1 MLFNSYVFILDFLPI
16 TLILYYLSAKKFGS
30 QCARIVL
37 ILASLFFYSWWD
49 VRNLPIL
56 LGSILVNYVLA
67 GRILHSEGKNRKAW
81 MILGILLDLGLL
93 GYFKYSAFAV
103 ETVNGIFHTGFDVP
117 QIVLPLGISFF
128 TFTQIACL
136 VDSYRG
142 EVEGYNRSGYFLFVT
157 IFPHLIAG
165 PILYHKDMIPQ
176 FMDEKNYR
184 INYENMNRGIAW
196 FTLGLAKKVLI
207 ADKLSEYVG
216 TAFANASQLSMT
228 DAWFASFAYML
239 QLYFDFSGYSE
250 MAIGLGLM
258 LNFKLPLNFNSPY
271 QSTSIIE
278 FWRRWHMTLA
288 EFMKNYVYIPLGGN
302 RTGHHLRNI
311 MLTMLIVGLW
321 HAASWTFIFW
331 GGLHGIY
338 LCVNHLW
345 RKAGYSMPKL
355 IGWFVTFIAVDI
367 SRVFSRS
374 EDFSTAFAVLSAMIG
389 LNEPGN
395 MQPIFPGQKIRLILI
410 LIGIC
415 VFMPSVEKIISRYFK
430 VNKKWL
436 IFILGLLLYSMTK
449 LGQTGE
455 FLYFQF

>member
-1 MLFNSYVFILDFLPI
+1 MLFNSYVFILGFLPI
-16 TLILYYLSAKKFGS
+16 TLVLYYLSAKKFGS

-81 MILGILLDLGLL
+81 LILGILFDLGLL

-103 ETVNGIFHTGFDVP
+103 ETVNGIFHTGIAVP

-136 VDSYRG
+136 ADSYRG
-142 EVEGYNRSGYFLFVT
+142 EVKGYSRSGYFLFVT

-165 PILYHKDMIPQ
+165 PILYHKEMIPQ

-184 INYENMNRGIAW
+184 INYENMNRGIVW

-216 TAFANASQLSMT
+216 AAFAHAAQLSMA
-228 DAWFASFAYML
+228 DAWFASFAYTL

-278 FWRRWHMTLA
+278 FWRRWHMTLSA
-288 EFMKNYVYIPLGGN
+288 FLKDYLYIPLGGN

-311 MLTMLIVGLW
+311 LITMLLAGLW
-321 HAASWTFIFW
+321 HGAGWTFIFW
-331 GGLHGIY
+331 GGLHGLYI
-338 LCVNHLW
+338 CINHLW
-345 RKAGYSMPKL
+345 RKAGRSMPKP
-355 IGWFVTFIAVDI
+355 IGWFITFMAVNIAW
-367 SRVFSRS
+367 VFFRA
-374 EDFSTAFAVLSAMIG
+374 EDFQTAFAVLSAMFG

-395 MQPIFPGQKIRLILI
+395 MHRIFSGQKIRLILV

-415 VFMPSVEKIISRYFK
+415 TFMPSVEKIVSKYFK
-430 VNKKWL
+430 SNKKWL
-436 IFILGLLLYSMTK
+436 IFMLGLLLYSMTK
-449 LGQTGE
+449 LGQASE

>member
-1 MLFNSYVFILDFLPI
+1 MLFNSYIFIVGFLPI
-16 TLILYYLSAKKFGS
+16 TLLLYYLSAKKFGS

-49 VRNLPIL
+49 IRTLPIL
-56 LGSILVNYVLA
+56 LGSILVNYILA
-67 GRILHSEGKNRKAW
+67 GRILNSKEKRRKAW
-81 MILGILLDLGLL
+81 LILGILFDLGLL

-103 ETVNGIFHTGFDVP
+103 ETMNGIFHTGLAVP

-142 EVEGYNRSGYFLFVT
+142 EVEGYSRSGYFLFVT

-184 INYENMNRGIAW
+184 INYENLNRGIAW

-216 TAFANASQLSMT
+216 TAFANASQLSMV
-228 DAWFASFAYML
+228 DAWFASLAYTL

-278 FWRRWHMTLA
+278 FWRRWHMTLSA
-288 EFMKNYVYIPLGGN
+288 FLKDYLYIPLGGN

-311 MLTMLIVGLW
+311 LITMLLAGLW
-321 HAASWTFIFW
+321 HGAGWTFIFW
-331 GGLHGIY
+331 GGMHGLYI
-338 LCVNHLW
+338 CINHLW
-345 RKAGYSMPKL
+345 RKAGHSMPKPA
-355 IGWFVTFIAVDI
+355 GWFITFMAVNIAW
-367 SRVFSRS
+367 VFFRA
-374 EDFSTAFAVLSAMIG
+374 EDFQTAFAILSAMFGQAETFNIVIFHFKDIALIG
-389 LNEPGN
+389 LLIIICAIAPGV
-395 MQPIFPGQKIRLILI
+395 PKLISGYFKMNRKWLII
-410 LIGIC
+410 LIG
-415 VFMPSVEKIISRYFK
+415 VF
-430 VNKKWL
+430 
-436 IFILGLLLYSMTK
+436 LYTFS
-449 LGQTGE
+449 QCYQVSE

>member
-1 MLFNSYVFILDFLPI
+1 MLFNSYIFIIGFLPI

-67 GRILHSEGKNRKAW
+67 GRILQSEGKSRKGW
-81 MILGILLDLGLL
+81 LVLGILFDLGLL

-103 ETVNGIFHTGFDVP
+103 ETVNGIFHTGFAVP

-142 EVEGYNRSGYFLFVT
+142 EVEGYSRSGYFLFVT

-184 INYENMNRGIAW
+184 INYENLNRGIAW

-216 TAFANASQLSMT
+216 TAFAHASQLSMT
-228 DAWFASFAYML
+228 DAWFASFAYTL

-258 LNFKLPLNFNSPY
+258 LNFRLPLNFNSPY

-278 FWRRWHMTLA
+278 FWRRWHMTLSA
-288 EFMKNYVYIPLGGN
+288 FLKDYLYIPLGGN

-311 MLTMLIVGLW
+311 LITMLLAGLW
-321 HAASWTFIFW
+321 HGAGWTFIFW
-331 GGLHGIY
+331 GGLHGLYI
-338 LCVNHLW
+338 CINHLW
-345 RKAGYSMPKL
+345 KKAGRSMPKPA
-355 IGWFVTFIAVDI
+355 GWFITFMAVNIAW
-367 SRVFSRS
+367 VFFRA
-374 EDFSTAFAVLSAMIG
+374 EDFQTAFAVLSAMAG
-389 LNEPGN
+389 LHEPGN
-395 MQPIFPGQKIRLILI
+395 MQPIFSGQKIRLILV

-415 VFMPSVEKIISRYFK
+415 AFMPSVEKIVSKYFK
-430 VNKKWL
+430 ANKKWL

-449 LGQTGE
+449 LGNASE

>member
-1 MLFNSYVFILDFLPI
+1 MLFNSYIFILDFLPI

-67 GRILHSEGKNRKAW
+67 GRILHSEGKKRKAW
-81 MILGILLDLGLL
+81 LILGILFDLGLL
-93 GYFKYSAFAV
+93 GYFKYSAFAM
-103 ETVNGIFHTGFDVP
+103 ETVNGIFHTGFAVP

-128 TFTQIACL
+128 TFTQVACL

-142 EVEGYNRSGYFLFVT
+142 EIQSYSRSGYFLFVT

-165 PILYHKDMIPQ
+165 PILYHKNIIPQ

-184 INYENMNRGIAW
+184 INYENLNRGIVW

-228 DAWFASFAYML
+228 DAWFASFAYTL

-278 FWRRWHMTLA
+278 FWRRWHMTLSA
-288 EFMKNYVYIPLGGN
+288 FLKDYLYIPLGGN

-311 MLTMLIVGLW
+311 LITMLLAGLW
-321 HAASWTFIFW
+321 HGAGWTFIFW
-331 GGLHGIY
+331 GGLHGLYI
-338 LCVNHLW
+338 CINHLW
-345 RKAGYSMPKL
+345 RKAGRSLPKP
-355 IGWFVTFIAVDI
+355 IGWFITFMAVNIAW
-367 SRVFSRS
+367 VFFRA
-374 EDFSTAFAVLSAMIG
+374 EDFQTAFAVLSAMVG

-395 MQPIFPGQKIRLILI
+395 MSRIFSGQKIRLILV

-415 VFMPSVEKIISRYFK
+415 AFMPSVEKIVFKYFK
-430 VNKKWL
+430 ANKKWL

-449 LGQTGE
+449 LGNASE

>member
-1 MLFNSYVFILDFLPI
+1 MLFNSYIFILDFLPI

-49 VRNLPIL
+49 IRNLPIL

-67 GRILHSEGKNRKAW
+67 GRILHSEGKNREAW
-81 MILGILLDLGLL
+81 LILGILCDLGLL
-93 GYFKYSAFAV
+93 GYFKYTAFAV
-103 ETVNGIFHTGFDVP
+103 ETVNGIFHAGFVVP

-142 EVEGYNRSGYFLFVT
+142 EVEGYSRSGYFLFVT

-165 PILYHKDMIPQ
+165 PILYHKNMIPQ

-184 INYENMNRGIAW
+184 INYENMNRGIVW
-196 FTLGLAKKVLI
+196 FTLGLAKKILI

-228 DAWFASFAYML
+228 DAWFASFAYTL

-278 FWRRWHMTLA
+278 FWRRWHMTLSA
-288 EFMKNYVYIPLGGN
+288 FLKDYLYIPLGGN

-311 MLTMLIVGLW
+311 LITMLLAGLW
-321 HAASWTFIFW
+321 HGAGWTFIFW
-331 GGLHGIY
+331 GGLHGLYI
-338 LCVNHLW
+338 CINHLW
-345 RKAGYSMPKL
+345 RKAGHSMPKPAGWL
-355 IGWFVTFIAVDI
+355 ITFMAVNIAWI
-367 SRVFSRS
+367 FFRA
-374 EDFSTAFAVLSAMIG
+374 EDFPTAFAVLSAMAG
-389 LNEPGN
+389 LNEPGD
-395 MQPIFPGQKIRLILI
+395 MRPIFSGQKIRLILA

-415 VFMPSVEKIISRYFK
+415 AFMPSVEKVISRYFK
-430 VNKKWL
+430 ANKKWL
-436 IFILGLLLYSMTK
+436 IFVLGLLLYSMTK
-449 LGQTGE
+449 LGHASE